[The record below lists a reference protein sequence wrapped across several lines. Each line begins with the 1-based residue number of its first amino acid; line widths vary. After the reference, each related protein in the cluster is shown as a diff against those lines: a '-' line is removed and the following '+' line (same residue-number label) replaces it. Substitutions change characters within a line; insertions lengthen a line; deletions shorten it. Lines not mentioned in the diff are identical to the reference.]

1 MSRIAT
7 VRPVGHIGQR
17 NVRRRV
23 GPPRAEDFG
32 LRAWVASTELS
43 SVGEL
48 SPAARALTVVS
59 VVRRASRWRR
69 LRKGEEA
76 CAASSALDGANPG
89 SISWGEIEES
99 VAPLEKLFAPVFFVL
114 TGMQVNL
121 ASFLDPALVGLAL
134 ALTGVAVAA
143 KVMSGAVAGPGVD
156 RLSVGLGMVPR
167 GEVGL
172 IFAAGGKS
180 LGVVSDS
187 LFAALVIVLMVTTL
201 VTPPALKW
209 SLFRSKPASDERI
222 QPRER

>member
-1 MSRIAT
+1 
-7 VRPVGHIGQR
+7 
-17 NVRRRV
+17 
-23 GPPRAEDFG
+23 
-32 LRAWVASTELS
+32 
-43 SVGEL
+43 
-48 SPAARALTVVS
+48 
-59 VVRRASRWRR
+59 
-69 LRKGEEA
+69 
-76 CAASSALDGANPG
+76 LDGANPG

-99 VAPLEKLFAPVFFVL
+99 VAPLEKLFAPVSFVL

-172 IFAAGGKS
+172 IFAAAGKGF
-180 LGVVSDS
+180 GVVSDA

-209 SLFRSKPASDERI
+209 SLFRGKPRPATEPEPEKCSAAGG
-222 QPRER
+222 